1 MKAVFCLISS
11 HISDFRKDES
21 GFTKAGVKTSSVR
34 SHVKDVIRNILNI
47 KMSNNV
53 LRLPQMFPMML
64 KPREMYD
71 FIQALIKSLLDFSN
85 TMSVNKIETKEEK
98 KDIAYLKT
106 IFN

>member
-1 MKAVFCLISS
+1 
-11 HISDFRKDES
+11 
-21 GFTKAGVKTSSVR
+21 
-34 SHVKDVIRNILNI
+34 
-47 KMSNNV
+47 
-53 LRLPQMFPMML
+53 MML
-64 KPREMYD
+64 KPGEMYD